1 MPEYPKGDVDWSSS
15 EPVSVAKIFEP
26 EPERTPKP
34 PMDWP
39 VGPQAESLFFAVKRR
54 TLPEQIRYCAEQLR
68 AHPGDVIT
76 AQGVAVAL
84 DLAADRLDGIE
95 LP

>member
-1 MPEYPKGDVDWSSS
+1 MPDL
-15 EPVSVAKIFEP
+15 
-26 EPERTPKP
+26 

-39 VGPQAESLFFAVKRR
+39 VGPQTEPWFFAVKRR

-84 DLAADRLDGIE
+84 DMAADRLETPADE
-95 LP
+95 